1 MHVGENKITHIEE
14 NKNPLRFYLLH
25 SILVTKFVAE
35 SKRQKEA
42 NQATGHQYHSLSFS
56 PQKA

>member
-14 NKNPLRFYLLH
+14 YKNPLRFYLLH

-42 NQATGHQYHSLSFS
+42 N
-56 PQKA
+56 